1 MKSERSPLYF
11 ICDVFPACLRRC
23 VFYFS
28 SRGYTNVLACEISD
42 SSQPVCCRLSPLI
55 TNLKSLKREILCV
68 DVLRYLIKKSSF
80 LQKGLR
86 YVPHFKTSR
95 CLIGDETRSFRNLQ
109 QNRLITV
116 LILFSIGKGKCH
128 WIKFESNRNCF
139 LM

>member
-1 MKSERSPLYF
+1 MTFSLPSLLRFLLFEQRLYQC
-11 ICDVFPACLRRC
+11 IGVRNIRQ
-23 VFYFS
+23 
-28 SRGYTNVLACEISD
+28 LAASMFL
-42 SSQPVCCRLSPLI
+42 LSPLI

-86 YVPHFKTSR
+86 YVSHFKTSR

-116 LILFSIGKGKCH
+116 LILFSIGNGKCH
-128 WIKFESNRNCF
+128 WINSKTIGIVF
-139 LM
+139 

>member
-1 MKSERSPLYF
+1 MKSETSPLYF
-11 ICDVFPACLRRC
+11 ICDVFPAFA
-23 VFYFS
+23 VAFS
-28 SRGYTNVLACEISD
+28 TFREEAILMACEISD
-42 SSQPVCCRLSPLI
+42 SSQPVCCFLSPLI

-68 DVLRYLIKKSSF
+68 DVFRYLIKKSSF

-86 YVPHFKTSR
+86 YVSHFKTSR

-116 LILFSIGKGKCH
+116 LILFSIGNGKCH
-128 WIKFESNRNCF
+128 WIKFESNRYCF